1 LRLGLDTYSY
11 RHAAGLWDYVPRENA
26 AMGVDHF
33 LQKAA
38 DLDLDGVHL
47 ADARH
52 LDSLEYGYV
61 SELRRKAEDHG
72 LYMELGTGGT
82 NPEHLESMVRAAHVL
97 ASPVVRTFVGRPRPA
112 TSQEMERVISEAAAE
127 IRQVLPVC
135 DRYGIGLAIE
145 NHQDL
150 TTDELLSLLE
160 LIDSQWV
167 GICFDTGNS
176 LALLDDPLESARAFG
191 PLVRTVHLKDYQV
204 AARADGF
211 CLVGCALGEG
221 VVDLGAVLE
230 VLSREAPEA
239 NLNIEAY
246 IGKHAVP
253 ALDDEY
259 LRRVPEVSAQALGRT
274 LRLVRDRGL
283 PREPSLLTDRG
294 APEAEILAA
303 EEELVARSA
312 RWARQA
318 LRRPGPEAGSG
329 DE

>member
-1 LRLGLDTYSY
+1 VKLGLDTYSY
-11 RHAAGLWDYVPRENA
+11 RHAAGLWDYVPRENP
-26 AMGVDHF
+26 AMGVDHL

-38 DLDLDGVHL
+38 DLDLDGVQL

-52 LDSLEYGYV
+52 LDSLDYGYV
-61 SELRRKAEDHG
+61 SQLRRKGEDLG
-72 LYMELGTGGT
+72 LYLELGTGGT
-82 NPEHLESMVRAAHVL
+82 NPEHLESMVRTAHVL
-97 ASPVVRTFVGRPRPA
+97 ASPVVRTFVGRPRGTTP
-112 TSQEMERVISEAAAE
+112 QEMENLLSQAASE

-135 DRYGIGLAIE
+135 DRYGIPIAIE

-150 TTDELLSLLE
+150 TTDELLGLLE

-167 GICFDTGNS
+167 GVCFDTGNP
-176 LALLDDPLESARAFG
+176 LALLEDPVESARAFG

-204 AARADGF
+204 AARSNGF
-211 CLVGCALGEG
+211 CLIGCALGDG
-221 VVDLGAVLE
+221 VVDLRAVLE
-230 VLSREAPEA
+230 ALSREAPEA

-259 LRRVPEVSAQALGRT
+259 LRRIPEVSALALGRT

-283 PREPSLLTDRG
+283 RREPPLLTDRG
-294 APEAEILAA
+294 APEAEVLAA
-303 EEELVARSA
+303 EEQLVARSA

-318 LRRPGPEAGSG
+318 LKRPAPEAEGE

>member
-1 LRLGLDTYSY
+1 LKLGLDTYSY
-11 RHAAGLWDYVPRENA
+11 RHAAGLWDYVPRENP
-26 AMGVDHF
+26 AMSVDHF
-33 LQKAA
+33 VQKAA
-38 DLDLDGVHL
+38 DLDLDGLQL

-61 SELRRKAEDHG
+61 SELRRKAEGLG
-72 LYMELGTGGT
+72 LYVEVGTGGT

-97 ASPVVRTFVGRPRPA
+97 ASPVVRTFVGKARPT
-112 TSQEMERVISEAAAE
+112 TSQEMEHVISEAASE

-135 DRYGIGLAIE
+135 ERYGIEVAIE

-150 TTDELLSLLE
+150 TTEELLSLLE
-160 LIDSQWV
+160 LVDSQWV

-204 AARADGF
+204 AARSDGF
-211 CLVGCALGEG
+211 CLIGCALGDG
-221 VVDLGAVLE
+221 VVDLRAILE

-246 IGKHAVP
+246 IGKHPVP
-253 ALDDEY
+253 ALEEDY
-259 LRRVPEVSAQALGRT
+259 LRRLSETSAASLGRT

-283 PREPSLLTDRG
+283 PREPKLLAERP
-294 APEAEILAA
+294 APEADILAA
-303 EEELVARSA
+303 EDNVVARSVH
-312 RWARQA
+312 WARRA
-318 LRRPGPEAGSG
+318 LERLGRESPGE
-329 DE
+329 